1 MSKVDFTG
9 LGVAL
14 VTPFN
19 NDGSIDFDS
28 LEKVV
33 EFQITNGV
41 DYIVALGTTA
51 ETSSLTI
58 DEQRKVVDFVIKVV
72 AKRVPIVVGMA
83 SNCTASLIERVSN
96 FDFTDI
102 DAILSVTPYY
112 NKPTQEGLF
121 RHFCALSEVSPV
133 PIILYNVPGRT
144 GVNMTADTTLR
155 IAKACANVIAI
166 KEASGDMNQIKEII
180 DGSNEGFYMISGD
193 DAVTTDVILAGGI
206 GVISVFG
213 NAFPKEMKWLVKS
226 ALEGSAASARDKM
239 ESDFSSLFK
248 LMFVDGNPA
257 GVKSLMSLKGLL
269 QNVLRLPLVEV
280 SEETSSKIK
289 NEYNRFS

>member
-257 GVKSLMSLKGLL
+257 GVKSLLCLRGLVK
-269 QNVLRLPLVEV
+269 NVLRLPLVEV
-280 SEETSSKIK
+280 SDETSNKIK
-289 NEYNRFS
+289 NEYKRFS

>member
-166 KEASGDMNQIKEII
+166 KEASGDMNQIKQII

-257 GVKSLMSLKGLL
+257 GVKSLLCLRGLVK
-269 QNVLRLPLVEV
+269 NVLRLPLVEV
-280 SEETSSKIK
+280 SDETSNKIK
-289 NEYNRFS
+289 VEYKKFS

>member
-121 RHFCALSEVSPV
+121 RHYCALSEVSPV

-166 KEASGDMNQIKEII
+166 KEASGDMNQIKQII

-257 GVKSLMSLKGLL
+257 GVKSLLCLRGLVK
-269 QNVLRLPLVEV
+269 NVLRLPLVEV
-280 SEETSSKIK
+280 SDETSNKIK
-289 NEYNRFS
+289 VEYKKFS

>member
-226 ALEGSAASARDKM
+226 ALEGSAVSARDKM

-280 SEETSSKIK
+280 SDETSNKIK
-289 NEYNRFS
+289 NEYKRFS